1 MVRSRFVNLVMAVGL
16 VMIYFFVDGL
26 SVNFSQVFQKIQ
38 IEPEYKPAESSG
50 AQKLDPREP
59 VPGIDLEDNQQSTIE
74 NTDLAVE
81 RDLSYS
87 QVESLAFH
95 VPLQS
100 DRQNKNTPLEDSA
113 SLSATPLRLVIPDI
127 NLDAPILTAT
137 PELVNIDGVNF
148 QQWLSP
154 DEYAVGWHES
164 SAKLGEAGN
173 TVLNGHHN
181 IYGEVFRHLIDLNQS
196 DMIMV
201 YSNQYLF
208 TYKVTNKM
216 ILPEK
221 YESMD
226 VRVNNA
232 QWILP
237 SVDERLTLITCW
249 PYESNTHR
257 LIIVARPLS
266 VEELDD
272 STQGLLPSDLYGTQ
286 RD

>member
-16 VMIYFFVDGL
+16 VMIYFFVEGL

-50 AQKLDPREP
+50 AQKLDTREP

>member
-16 VMIYFFVDGL
+16 VMIYFFVEGL